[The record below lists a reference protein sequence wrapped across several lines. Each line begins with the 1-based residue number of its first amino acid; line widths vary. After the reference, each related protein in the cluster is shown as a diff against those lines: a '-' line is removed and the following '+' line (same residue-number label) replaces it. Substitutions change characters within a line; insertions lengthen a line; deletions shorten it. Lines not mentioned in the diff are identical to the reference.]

1 MTKNIETT
9 FDRWMKDPRVKKEYE
24 KERADFILS
33 EIFHAMKEGNNQSV
47 RTLAKKIGISP
58 SVIQNINS
66 GNQRDI
72 RLKNFVSIAHE
83 FGFSLVLEKDDTRIS
98 L

>member
-1 MTKNIETT
+1 
-9 FDRWMKDPRVKKEYE
+9 MKDPHVKKAYE
-24 KERADFILS
+24 KEHDDFILS
-33 EIFHAMKEGNNQSV
+33 EIFHAMKEGNKQSV
-47 RTLAKKIGISP
+47 RTLSKKIGISP

-66 GNQRDI
+66 GSQCDI

-83 FGFSLVLEKDDTRIS
+83 FGFSLVLEKDNIRIS